1 MVLTLLEVTNPE
13 HHAAIA
19 AVWNAACGPDLA
31 ITEVAAEYNTRP
43 TTGGVQAGRVA
54 LADGAPV
61 GFVHASVLQGDPVV
75 TSPEV
80 GWVDAIA
87 VVPDHQRQGIGQ
99 ALLAWAEDW
108 LVGQGARRIRLGGSM
123 RPFVPG
129 PPTESGVKE
138 FFIRRGYQAQPGHE
152 TAWDLAHRLADYVS
166 PSSARA
172 KTPVEVRQAQPED
185 AEALLA
191 FLRRE
196 FPGRWRFEYEEHLA
210 EGGRIS
216 DYMILVSANG
226 IDGSSQLTFEDSLRP
241 LDRFFMHRLPRPWGQ
256 LGSIGVSEA
265 RRGLG
270 YGGALLDGG
279 LRCLRDAGVNGC
291 VIDWTGLL
299 EFYGKFG
306 FKPYRRYEM
315 LGKVLGGK

>member
-1 MVLTLLEVTNPE
+1 MNLTPLYRNPLDR
-13 HHAAIA
+13 AAIA
-19 AVWNAACGPDLA
+19 TLWNAACGPDLA
-31 ITEVAAEYNTRP
+31 ITERAAEYNTRP

-61 GFVHASVLQGDPVV
+61 GFVLASVLQGDPVV
-75 TSPEV
+75 TSPEA
-80 GWVDAIA
+80 GWVDALA
-87 VVPDHQRQGIGQ
+87 VAPKHRRQGIGG
-99 ALLAWAEDW
+99 ALLAWAEEW
-108 LVGQGARRIRLGGSM
+108 LAGQGARRIRLGGSI
-123 RPFVPG
+123 RPFAPG
-129 PPTESGVKE
+129 PPSESGSKE
-138 FFIRRGYQAQPGHE
+138 FFSHRGYQAQPGHE
-152 TAWDLAHRLADYVS
+152 TSWDLAHCLADYVS
-166 PSSARA
+166 PPSARA
-172 KTPVEVRQAQPED
+172 KTPVEVRPARPED

-191 FLRRE
+191 YLRRE

-216 DYMILVSANG
+216 DFVILLSADG
-226 IDGSSQLTFEDSLRP
+226 IDGCSQLTFEDSLRP

-265 RRGLG
+265 CRGLG

-299 EFYGKFG
+299 DFYGKFG
-306 FKPYRRYEM
+306 FKPFRRYEM
-315 LGKVLGGK
+315 LGKVMGGK